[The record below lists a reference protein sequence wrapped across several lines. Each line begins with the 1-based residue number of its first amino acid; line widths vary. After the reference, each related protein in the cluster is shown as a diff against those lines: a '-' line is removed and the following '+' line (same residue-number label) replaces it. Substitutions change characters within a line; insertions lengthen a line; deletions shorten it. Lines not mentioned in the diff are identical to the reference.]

1 MFWFYSKK
9 ILLFTFM
16 IFIYKGQKIDYAVSD
31 SCLFHVK
38 EFQKRIAV
46 DTLTAVRKVSK
57 QSRDETSA

>member
-1 MFWFYSKK
+1 
-9 ILLFTFM
+9 M